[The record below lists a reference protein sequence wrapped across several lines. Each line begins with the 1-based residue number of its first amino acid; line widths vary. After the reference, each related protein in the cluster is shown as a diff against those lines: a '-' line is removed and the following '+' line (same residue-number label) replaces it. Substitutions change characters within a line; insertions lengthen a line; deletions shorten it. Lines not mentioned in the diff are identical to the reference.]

1 MWKIKFSMP
10 ICAKVKRKEW
20 SIKMEA
26 AEWIM
31 LAVLTG
37 FAAYDIKTKTIS
49 VTAVTIA
56 AASVLLYRLCI
67 GIGIWE
73 LVIGL
78 IPGVFLLVLAFATRE
93 SIGIGDGL
101 VLGMLGLF
109 CGWRQCLAMLGMA
122 LVLSAFLSILLLL
135 CHKVGRKTE
144 LPFLPSLLGGYLLY
158 YLW

>member
-1 MWKIKFSMP
+1 
-10 ICAKVKRKEW
+10 
-20 SIKMEA
+20 MEA

-37 FAAYDIKTKTIS
+37 FAAYDIKTKRIPLL
-49 VTAVTIA
+49 VVIVIAV
-56 AASVLLYRLCI
+56 SVLLYRLCI
-67 GIGIWE
+67 GTEILE

-78 IPGVFLLVLAFATRE
+78 IPGIVLLMLAFATRE
-93 SIGIGDGL
+93 SIGTGDGL
-101 VLGMLGLF
+101 VLCVLGLF
-109 CGWRQCLAMLGMA
+109 CGWRQCLAVFGMA
-122 LVLSAFLSILLLL
+122 LVLSALLSIILLI